1 MIKAID
7 TGSGP
12 AIVWIHGFPL
22 SSASFEPQLSIPG
35 ARHIVPDLPG
45 FGASDPPSGAMS
57 MDDYAD
63 AIAGSMQSLGI
74 ASATLAGVSMGGY
87 IVFAMM
93 RRHPSLASSV
103 ILIDTKESPDSPDA
117 REGRAKTAE
126 AVSRDGV
133 DSVISAMYPKMLTPE
148 TIALADWRAE
158 TVMRAM
164 RSASVPGVT
173 AALAAMA
180 SRPDS
185 AETIRNSAIPLL
197 AVVGDQDAI
206 TPPADSER
214 MASLAADGTL
224 AVISDAA
231 HLSNVERPAEFN
243 RTVQAYLAR
252 LR

>member
-1 MIKAID
+1 MIKSID
-7 TGSGP
+7 RGSGP

-22 SSASFEPQLSIPG
+22 SSAIFEPQLSIPG

-45 FGASDPPSGAMS
+45 FGASAPPSGAMS

-63 AIAGSMQSLGI
+63 AIAGSMKSLGV

-87 IVFAMM
+87 IVFALM

-103 ILIDTKESPDSPDA
+103 ILIDTKELPDSPDA
-117 REGRAKTAE
+117 REGRVKMAE
-126 AVSRDGV
+126 TVNRDGV

-164 RSASVPGVT
+164 RSATVPGVT

-185 AETIRNSAIPLL
+185 SETIRSAAIPML
-197 AVVGDQDAI
+197 AVAGDQDAI
-206 TPPADSER
+206 TPPAEAER
-214 MASLAADGTL
+214 MASLAADGAL

-243 RTVQAYLAR
+243 RTVQAFLAR